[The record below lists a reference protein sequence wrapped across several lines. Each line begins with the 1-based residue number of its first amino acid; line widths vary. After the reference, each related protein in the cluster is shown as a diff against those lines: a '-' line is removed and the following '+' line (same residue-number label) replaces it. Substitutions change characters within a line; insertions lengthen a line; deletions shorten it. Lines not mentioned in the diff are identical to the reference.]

1 MEGKLTARQDAHE
14 ARTELSVAKAVAD
27 FGKEFRKDL
36 QDGLA
41 EGRKD
46 LQDGLAEGRKDLQD
60 GLAEARKARD
70 DDRAE
75 ARAARRWGAGL
86 FVLGFLGLA
95 GLMLQLAGAFTPA

>member
-27 FGKEFRKDL
+27 FGKEF
-36 QDGLA
+36 
-41 EGRKD
+41 RKD

>member
-1 MEGKLTARQDAHE
+1 MGRQMQGKLTARQDAHE
-14 ARTELSVAKAVAD
+14 TRTELSVAKAVAD
-27 FGKEFRKDL
+27 FGKEFRTDL

-41 EGRKD
+41 EFWKD
-46 LQDGLAEGRKDLQD
+46 LQDGF
-60 GLAEARKARD
+60 AEARKARD

-86 FVLGFLGLA
+86 FVVGFLGLA